1 MSVRTGGNHCS
12 ISAECLYDYVQKSR
26 VSTNVRSVLIS
37 VISASVSSVFP
48 CLPVVGAL
56 VQRVQTQE
64 RKYTR
69 LCMFCREDLFTN
81 NISSYFHYPLPF
93 IIITRYPLL
102 SLPLTLSVNDNTCRN
117 ALILSV
123 TRNPQLLRLLD
134 NRRRFSGILTT
145 FCLNSASVLHRV
157 LSLHVHVRLYL
168 HVLSLSSRGLS
179 APRSSPTQI
188 PDFTMQPAPERTS
201 KTCLEVF
208 EGF

>member
-12 ISAECLYDYVQKSR
+12 ISAKCLYDYVQKSR

-69 LCMFCREDLFTN
+69 SCMFCREDLFTN

-134 NRRRFSGILTT
+134 NRRRFFWYFDDFLPQ
-145 FCLNSASVLHRV
+145 F
-157 LSLHVHVRLYL
+157 
-168 HVLSLSSRGLS
+168 
-179 APRSSPTQI
+179 RSSTTLGVVSACI
-188 PDFTMQPAPERTS
+188 CTS
-201 KTCLEVF
+201 ILACLVF
-208 EGF
+208 IFPRFVCTSLVTHSNS